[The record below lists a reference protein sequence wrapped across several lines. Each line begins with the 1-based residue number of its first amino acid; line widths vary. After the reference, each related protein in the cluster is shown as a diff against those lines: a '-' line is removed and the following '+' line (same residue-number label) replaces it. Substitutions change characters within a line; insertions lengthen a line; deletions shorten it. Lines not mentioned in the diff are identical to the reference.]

1 MPVVRARRSR
11 FRLGPWL
18 IALPIAL
25 GALAGVAGLVVGVC
39 VAISPGEGPIGD
51 LINDLGGV
59 DTTEI
64 QGDPRTYDPF
74 AALPAVQAYA
84 GDEVELVEVEVRLVR
99 ADGTLDL
106 KAGYT
111 PQPEVTYTF
120 VAEVARPD
128 DAPPPGAGGANAGPW
143 YETVEV
149 RAYEPGQRRRR
160 TTMGGGTNTI
170 VNYTNK
176 GMERTVSEPVS
187 GLVDVLSPPACAISD
202 LFAVAIAS
210 GAPADAVANVTYSTA
225 GYEFSITGVGVN
237 LEFGHDCSLRREG

>member
-18 IALPIAL
+18 IGLPIAL
-25 GALAGVAGLVVGVC
+25 GALAGLAGLVVGVC

-51 LINDLGGV
+51 LINDLGGI

-64 QGDPRTYDPF
+64 DGDARAYDPF
-74 AALPAVQAYA
+74 AALPAVQDYA
-84 GDEVELVEVEVRLVR
+84 GEGAELSAIEVRFVR

-120 VAEVARPD
+120 VDEVPRPE
-128 DAPPPGAGGANAGPW
+128 DAPPPGAGGANSGPW
-143 YETVEV
+143 YKTIEV

-160 TTMGGGTNTI
+160 TTTGGGTNTSI
-170 VNYTNK
+170 SYTNK
-176 GMERTVSEPVS
+176 GMERTVSGPAN
-187 GLVDVLSPPACAISD
+187 GQFDVVPPPACAIED
-202 LFAVAIAS
+202 LFAVAIAN
-210 GAPADAVANVTYSTA
+210 GAPADAVATVRYGTA

-237 LEFGHDCSLRREG
+237 LAFGRDCALRPRD